1 MSIAVAIETHGCKL
15 NRAESDALARALVN
29 AGYRLVPADGRP
41 DIYILNTCTVTH
53 VADAKARRALRAAR
67 RRDPNASI
75 IAVGCYARRAPEALA
90 STEGVDLAL
99 GSAADE
105 GRVLREVARIAE
117 RRGGGTHSP
126 ELDILTPFRPE
137 GRTRAFVK
145 VQQGC
150 RYACAY
156 CIVPH
161 VRGGARSLP
170 PGSIAAEVK
179 QRVAEGYREVVLTGT
194 QPGCYGFDLAEGSLP
209 GLIRRLLS
217 ETGVE
222 RLRVSSLQPQEL
234 GAELVA
240 LWSDPRLCPHVHLP
254 LQSGSARVLRRM
266 GRPYTLERYMKAV
279 RTLRDSVPDIAI
291 TSDVLV
297 GFPGEGEAEFEESLS
312 FCEAVGFSKVHVFPF
327 SLRPGTRA
335 AGMEPK
341 VGPAELSRRVAGM
354 LALSRQ
360 MGGRFRRASLGQVR
374 PVLWEQTRKVDG
386 ERVWSGLTDNY
397 QRAFTNDDG
406 CLANRIT
413 PGELCGEVDGALWA
427 RIVQGVTA

>member
-29 AGYRLVPADGRP
+29 AGYRLVPVDGRP

-53 VADAKARRALRAAR
+53 VADAKARRTLRAAR

-126 ELDILTPFRPE
+126 EIDILTSFRPE

-161 VRGGARSLP
+161 VRGRARSLP
-170 PGSIAAEVK
+170 PDSIVAEVK

-194 QPGCYGFDLAEGSLP
+194 QPGCYGFDLAEGSLS

-254 LQSGSARVLRRM
+254 LQSGSARVLRHM

-279 RTLRDSVPDIAI
+279 RMLRDSVPDIAI

-312 FCEAVGFSKVHVFPF
+312 FCEAVGFSKIHVFPF

-341 VGPAELSRRVAGM
+341 VSPAELSGRVARM

-374 PVLWEQTRKVDG
+374 PVLWEQTRKVNG

-397 QRAFTNDDG
+397 QRAFTKDDG

-413 PGELCGEVDGALWA
+413 PAELCGEVDGALLV

>member
-1 MSIAVAIETHGCKL
+1 LSIAVAIETHGCKL
-15 NRAESDALARALVN
+15 NRAESDALARALAS
-29 AGYRLVPADGRP
+29 AGYRLVPVDGRP

-53 VADAKARRALRAAR
+53 VADAKARQALRAAR
-67 RRDPNASI
+67 RRDPDASI

-90 STEGVDLAL
+90 STGGVDLAL

-126 ELDILTPFRPE
+126 ELDTLTPLRPE

-161 VRGGARSLP
+161 VRGRARSLP
-170 PGSIAAEVK
+170 PGSIVAEVK

-194 QPGCYGFDLAEGSLP
+194 QPGCYGFDLAGGSLS
-209 GLIRRLLS
+209 GLIGRLLS

-234 GAELVA
+234 DAELVA

-254 LQSGSARVLRRM
+254 LQSGSAMVLRRM
-266 GRPYTLERYMKAV
+266 GRSYTLERYMEAV
-279 RTLRDSVPDIAI
+279 RMLRDSVPDIAV

-312 FCEAVGFSKVHVFPF
+312 FCEAVGFSKVHVFSF
-327 SLRPGTRA
+327 SPRPGTRA

-341 VGPAELSRRVAGM
+341 VGPAELSWRVARM

-386 ERVWSGLTDNY
+386 ARVWSGLTDNY
-397 QRAFTNDDG
+397 QRAFTKDDA

-413 PGELCGEVDGALWA
+413 PAELCGEVDGALLV
-427 RIVQGVTA
+427 RIVQGVTV